1 MDSTLPA
8 HRVAFASRLRDLR
21 RECGQPTYRAM
32 SQLAHCSFAS
42 LSGAAA
48 GRRFPTWEATRG
60 YVTACLRHAGREA
73 EIDTVLPHWRR
84 RWEDACVREKAGGTE
99 PAPAAAPPPVARPR
113 HRRPWRPAAA
123 FVVLALL
130 MTLAGASMQPSA
142 PTPMTGLF
150 NILVVPFAGLP
161 ALETALARDLGQWA
175 RDEPIITVRGPSGV
189 DRVPLE
195 RAAAEHA
202 SDVVLTGRLATAGDR
217 WTMTID
223 VLVTDRVFAETPEF
237 VGHHEISLTEPA
249 DVIRGN
255 VEVNR
260 QLVGDAVRYV
270 QAVVAFV
277 RGLGRYALDDYPGA
291 ERDFRTADRG
301 LSTITNAIRA
311 EVILLML
318 GNALGR
324 TTQYAEAAQIYRRA
338 LQARPEYA
346 RATVGLAEVLRVSH
360 RDDPAELRQ
369 ASTLYQRALGRREG
383 PLLEMKARLGL
394 GLTYQ
399 SLSVI
404 KAGNLWTEADAEFA
418 RVLQA
423 NTAAGL
429 HGEAERQSTRLAAE
443 ARAGQALAAWVAGRN
458 AEAAIAY
465 EEALGLLSRIQVDR
479 PTIREREL
487 IFLHNL
493 RDVYRAM
500 HATAESEAVEARIR
514 RAGGTP

>member
-1 MDSTLPA
+1 M
-8 HRVAFASRLRDLR
+8 
-21 RECGQPTYRAM
+21 
-32 SQLAHCSFAS
+32 
-42 LSGAAA
+42 
-48 GRRFPTWEATRG
+48 
-60 YVTACLRHAGREA
+60 TACLRHAGREA
-73 EIDTVLPHWRR
+73 EIDTALPQWRR
-84 RWEDACVREKAGGTE
+84 AWEDACVREKANRAE
-99 PAPAAAPPPVARPR
+99 PPPAADPPPVARRPR
-113 HRRPWRPAAA
+113 RLLWRPAAVL
-123 FVVLALL
+123 VVLAMLT
-130 MTLAGASMQPSA
+130 TLAAAAARP
-142 PTPMTGLF
+142 PTPAPMTGLF
-150 NILVVPFAGLP
+150 NILVMPFAGLP
-161 ALETALARDLGQWA
+161 ALETTLARELGRWA
-175 RDEPIITVRGPSGV
+175 QDEPIITVRGPADV

-195 RAAAEHA
+195 RAAAEHGA
-202 SDVVLTGRLATAGDR
+202 DVVLTGRLATAGES

-249 DVIRGN
+249 GVIRGN
-255 VEVNR
+255 IEVNR

-301 LSTITNAIRA
+301 LSTITDTIRA
-311 EVILLML
+311 EVVLLML

-324 TTQYAEAAQIYRRA
+324 TTRYAEAAQTYRRA
-338 LQARPEYA
+338 LQERPEYA

-369 ASTLYQRALGRREG
+369 ASTLYQRALDRHEG

-404 KAGNLWTEADAEFA
+404 KAGNLWTEADAQFT

-423 NTAAGL
+423 NGAAEL

-465 EEALGLLSRIQVDR
+465 EEALGMLSRIQVDR
-479 PTIREREL
+479 PSLREREL

-500 HATAESEAVEARIR
+500 DATAESEDVEARIR
-514 RAGGTP
+514 RAGGKP